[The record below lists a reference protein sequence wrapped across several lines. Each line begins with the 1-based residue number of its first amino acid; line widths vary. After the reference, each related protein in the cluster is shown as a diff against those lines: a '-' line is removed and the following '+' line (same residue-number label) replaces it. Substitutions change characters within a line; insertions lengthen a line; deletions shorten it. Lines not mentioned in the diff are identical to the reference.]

1 MPSLSAE
8 TNTYFVRILL
18 TISPRMYR
26 EALALCIHRHRPD
39 FDVLLAPPWSL
50 DGRSERFG
58 PHVLVQD
65 AEEAGLPPA
74 LAGGRGMPRPGP
86 QEAQPHRRHHRTVRD
101 DLGAARCLPRGPVW
115 GTGGGRETV
124 AGGRQRVGPSPTVS
138 RRVHPSRR

>member
-1 MPSLSAE
+1 MRSLSAE
-8 TNTYFVRILL
+8 TNACFVRILL

-50 DGRSERFG
+50 DGRTERFG

-74 LAGGRGMPRPGP
+74 LARGVVCRVRILKKSDRIDATIELDGTTSELRDASIEDLFGVLEEAERLP
-86 QEAQPHRRHHRTVRD
+86 Q
-101 DLGAARCLPRGPVW
+101 G
-115 GTGGGRETV
+115 
-124 AGGRQRVGPSPTVS
+124 
-138 RRVHPSRR
+138 

>member
-18 TISPRMYR
+18 TISPRLYR

-50 DGRSERFG
+50 DGRAERFE

-65 AEEAGLPPA
+65 AEEAGQPPVPA
-74 LAGGRGMPRPGP
+74 LAEGVVCR
-86 QEAQPHRRHHRTVRD
+86 VRILKKPNRVD
-101 DLGAARCLPRGPVW
+101 ATTELYGTTSELRNASLEDLF
-115 GTGGGRETV
+115 V
-124 AGGRQRVGPSPTVS
+124 AL
-138 RRVHPSRR
+138 